1 MKNVFKIAGI
11 LLLIFSL
18 LNFYKLFQLDIP
30 RVQIS
35 TLGYYVFIYFTHFV
49 LGVWILIPE
58 KVTIKAKIQKLAGFL
73 FIITIIISILS
84 ITLQNTR
91 EGSSITYFISYII
104 TKGSLGISLLNFN
117 NKGIKIFTGITLIIV
132 NMYNIPFLDYHIY
145 SLSELAIVLSEKVSF
160 IIIGV
165 YFCQE
170 ITLSSLRHNK

>member
-35 TLGYYVFIYFTHFV
+35 TLGYYVFAYFTYFV

-58 KVTIKAKIQKLAGFL
+58 KVSIKAKIQKLAGFL
-73 FIITIIISILS
+73 LIISI
-84 ITLQNTR
+84 IFGRFKNP
-91 EGSSITYFISYII
+91 INTYFIISSII
-104 TKGSLGISLLNFN
+104 TTGSLGISLLNFN